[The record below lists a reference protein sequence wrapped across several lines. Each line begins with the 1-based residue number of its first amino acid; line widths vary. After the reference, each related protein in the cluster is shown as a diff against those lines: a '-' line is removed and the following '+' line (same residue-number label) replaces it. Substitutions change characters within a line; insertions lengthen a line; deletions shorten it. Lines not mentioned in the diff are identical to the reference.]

1 MPDWESER
9 FGSVS
14 NGHQHRHYIRRNHR
28 VQVTSTVLTAC
39 TVSGPQDGG
48 ELRRKFGRA
57 NSRGSDRI
65 MRREG
70 GRFQAHLR

>member
-39 TVSGPQDGG
+39 TVSGPRYGAR
-48 ELRRKFGRA
+48 EKVRK
-57 NSRGSDRI
+57 SKLSW
-65 MRREG
+65 
-70 GRFQAHLR
+70 